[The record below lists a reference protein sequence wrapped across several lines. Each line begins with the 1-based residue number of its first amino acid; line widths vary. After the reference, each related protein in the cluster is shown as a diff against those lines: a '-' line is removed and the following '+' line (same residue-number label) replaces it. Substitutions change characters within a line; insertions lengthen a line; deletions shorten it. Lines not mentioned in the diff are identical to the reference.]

1 MKKLEPITFD
11 FAQCR
16 RQIEDLRAWLKAKD
30 ELEEKNDILPFFRD
44 HPQIATLLGTL
55 NPSIALV
62 DRIAWEFDIFGDFA
76 CDLVVGNWAKGAY
89 TFVEFEDA
97 KKSSIF
103 RKQGE
108 KATREWGTRFDHGCS
123 QIIDW
128 AYKLDSLSRSHD
140 ILARFGVHEITY
152 EMILVIGRA
161 DHLDKGEKHRLKW
174 RGNNVSVQNNKI
186 MCMTFDN
193 LLDELSERL
202 VMFSAVE
209 STLVAAAA
217 SESGAGSSLPSTT

>member
-11 FAQCR
+11 LAQCR
-16 RQIEDLRAWLKAKD
+16 QQVEEFGEWLKSKD
-30 ELEEKNDILPFFRD
+30 ELSEKDDLLPFFRER
-44 HPQIATLLGTL
+44 PQMAILLGSF
-55 NPSIALV
+55 NPLIALAN
-62 DRIAWEFDIFGDFA
+62 RIAWEFDIFGDFA
-76 CDLVVGNWAKGAY
+76 CDLAVGNWAKGAY
-89 TFVEFEDA
+89 RFIEFEDA
-97 KKSSIF
+97 KRSSIY

-152 EMILVIGRA
+152 EMILVIGRD
-161 DHLDKGEKHRLKW
+161 DHLDEGEKHRLKW
-174 RGNNVSVQNNKI
+174 RSNNVSVQNNKI

-193 LLDELSERL
+193 LLDELFDRL
-202 VMFSAVE
+202 VAFSMAVA
-209 STLVAAAA
+209 STIAATPATER
-217 SESGAGSSLPSTT
+217 ESGPPGST